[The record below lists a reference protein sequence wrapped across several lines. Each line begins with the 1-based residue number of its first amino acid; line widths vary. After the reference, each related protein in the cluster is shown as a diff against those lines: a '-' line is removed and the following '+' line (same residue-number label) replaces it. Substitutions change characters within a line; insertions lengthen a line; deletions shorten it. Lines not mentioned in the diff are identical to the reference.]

1 MDKKQRMNEVFNFL
15 RDNGFIHTQRDLA
28 SALGSTSPNVS
39 RMLKGDPKVL
49 TDNICVRIQKAFPVI
64 SANWLMS
71 GEGEMVV
78 TDSKPIS
85 QPMPD
90 YGSLMNAALAAKDD
104 AIESLKRE
112 IAKVDESAR
121 RELASKDDAIESLK
135 REIAKV
141 DESAKRELAA
151 KEEAISA
158 LRGQLTTKD
167 TLIDTLQQQI
177 TDLRAA
183 LAEQQKKDS
192 LGNYPFTIGAADNA
206 PRPIENQ

>member
-1 MDKKQRMNEVFNFL
+1 MDKKQRMNEVFEFL

-28 SALGSTSPNVS
+28 MALGSTSPNVS
-39 RMLKGDPKVL
+39 RLLKGDPKVL

-78 TDSKPIS
+78 TDSKPTS

-112 IAKVDESAR
+112 IAKVDESAMH
-121 RELASKDDAIESLK
+121 ELASK
-135 REIAKV
+135 
-141 DESAKRELAA
+141 
-151 KEEAISA
+151 EETISA
-158 LRGQLTTKD
+158 LRGQLATKD
-167 TLIDTLQQQI
+167 ALIESLQQQVA
-177 TDLRAA
+177 DLRAA

-192 LGNYPFTIGAADNA
+192 LGNYPFTIGAAD
-206 PRPIENQ
+206 RPIDNQ

>member
-1 MDKKQRMNEVFNFL
+1 MDKKQRMNEVFEFL

-28 SALGSTSPNVS
+28 MALGSTSPNVS
-39 RMLKGDPKVL
+39 RLLKGDPKVL

-78 TDSKPIS
+78 TDSKPTS

-112 IAKVDESAR
+112 IAKVDESAMH
-121 RELASKDDAIESLK
+121 ELASK
-135 REIAKV
+135 
-141 DESAKRELAA
+141 
-151 KEEAISA
+151 EETISA
-158 LRGQLTTKD
+158 LRGQLATKD
-167 TLIDTLQQQI
+167 ALIESLQQQVA
-177 TDLRAA
+177 DLRAA

>member
-1 MDKKQRMNEVFNFL
+1 MDKKQRINEVFNFL
-15 RDNGFIHTQRDLA
+15 RDNGFIHTQKDLA
-28 SALGSTSPNVS
+28 MALGSTSPNVS
-39 RMLKGDPKVL
+39 RMLKGDQKVL

-121 RELASKDDAIESLK
+121 RELA
-135 REIAKV
+135 
-141 DESAKRELAA
+141 A

-177 TDLRAA
+177 ADLRAS

-192 LGNYPFTIGAADNA
+192 LGNYPFTPGVADD
-206 PRPIENQ
+206 PNQQGIAVK

>member
-1 MDKKQRMNEVFNFL
+1 MDKKQRMNEVFEFL
-15 RDNGFIHTQRDLA
+15 RDNGYIHTQRDLA
-28 SALGSTSPNVS
+28 RALGSTSPNVS
-39 RMLKGDPKVL
+39 RLLKGDPKVL

-78 TDSKPIS
+78 TDNKPTS

-112 IAKVDESAR
+112 IAKADESAR
-121 RELASKDDAIESLK
+121 RELA
-135 REIAKV
+135 
-141 DESAKRELAA
+141 A
-151 KEEAISA
+151 KEETISA

-167 TLIDTLQQQI
+167 TLIDTLQQQVL
-177 TDLRAA
+177 TSVPHSLNSRKKTP
-183 LAEQQKKDS
+183 LAIIPLPLE
-192 LGNYPFTIGAADNA
+192 
-206 PRPIENQ
+206 